1 LRTIF
6 KSKAK
11 FLLLVPI
18 IIFLLSTFY
27 FKYASERIAGV
38 MLEEKRKDVANHL
51 TMLKE
56 AIDATKDR
64 PSKDN
69 EPNIAACSEFINSMD
84 NVYSWAYKRVDG
96 EWKLLSEFKGPAA
109 FLKLRDKIFELT
121 EGKTSGSFFID
132 YAPEDGPSRR
142 LHISFEQMPMYA
154 CEEERYL
161 IFTGISVFSLASTIP
176 SWVNAGQW
184 ASIIMSLCM
193 NILLLAWIA
202 NAMKD
207 EEKE

>member
-1 LRTIF
+1 MRTIF

-84 NVYSWAYKRVDG
+84 NVYSWAYKRVDN

-109 FLKLRDKIFELT
+109 FLKLRDEIFVRA

-142 LHISFEQMPMYA
+142 LHISFEQMPMYVY
-154 CEEERYL
+154 EEERYL
-161 IFTGISVFSLASTIP
+161 IFTGISVFSLASHVP

-184 ASIIMSLCM
+184 ASMIISLCM
-193 NILLLAWIA
+193 NILLLAWIV
-202 NAMKD
+202 NKMRD
-207 EEKE
+207 EG

>member
-1 LRTIF
+1 MRAIF
-6 KSKAK
+6 KGKVK
-11 FLLLVPI
+11 LLLLIPI
-18 IIFLLSTFY
+18 IIFILSTFY
-27 FKYASERIAGV
+27 FKFASERITGV
-38 MLEEKRKDVANHL
+38 MLEEKRKDVANHIA
-51 TMLKE
+51 MLKT

-64 PSKDN
+64 SREEI
-69 EPNIAACSEFINSMD
+69 EPNITACIEFINSMD
-84 NVYSWAYKRVDG
+84 NVYSWGYKRVDS

-207 EEKE
+207 EEKV